1 MDKFTKKHNIDRKAA
16 SKLLK
21 VSLRTVD
28 RYIKQKKLA
37 SRVVSG
43 RIWLDKNETI
53 DFRDRHRVDKVDT
66 DVDMSTVKLSID
78 KSVDIDPKNV
88 DTVSTLMS
96 TPHDKD
102 LIYKRLYEEAKKD
115 LGDKQDRLE
124 GAHYRV
130 GQLEA
135 QLKYSVPLLDYQ
147 RETNKHKEKEEGLRV
162 DIEKMKNH
170 LESESKT
177 LRSERLNKH
186 IFLVILFILLMLQ
199 PLWLLAIKKPW

>member
-1 MDKFTKKHNIDRKAA
+1 MDKFTKKHNLDRKAA

-88 DTVSTLMS
+88 YTVST
-96 TPHDKD
+96 D
-102 LIYKRLYEEAKKD
+102 
-115 LGDKQDRLE
+115 
-124 GAHYRV
+124 
-130 GQLEA
+130 
-135 QLKYSVPLLDYQ
+135 
-147 RETNKHKEKEEGLRV
+147 
-162 DIEKMKNH
+162 
-170 LESESKT
+170 
-177 LRSERLNKH
+177 
-186 IFLVILFILLMLQ
+186 
-199 PLWLLAIKKPW
+199 